1 MSTMPIQKKKKLP
14 PGSIVPDME
23 EVPMSEIQRVM
34 DMQQG
39 TLVRKAIEQGTFTS
53 PADAAKNSMTITE
66 KMLQDELKRRESMK
80 RK

>member
-1 MSTMPIQKKKKLP
+1 MSTMPVQKKKKLP

-66 KMLQDELKRRESMK
+66 KMLQDELKRREQLK

>member
-1 MSTMPIQKKKKLP
+1 MAKKKTYME
-14 PGSIVPDME
+14 DMG

-34 DMQQG
+34 DEQQS
-39 TLVRKAIEQGTFTS
+39 TLVKKAIEQGTFTS

-66 KMLQDELKRRESMK
+66 KMLQDELKRRQSMK

>member
-1 MSTMPIQKKKKLP
+1 MAKKKTYME
-14 PGSIVPDME
+14 DMG

-34 DMQQG
+34 DMQQSS
-39 TLVRKAIEQGTFTS
+39 LIKKAIEQGIFTS

-66 KMLQDELKRRESMK
+66 KMLQDELKRREQLK